1 MNNKKTLLALSMCCL
16 SYVAQ
21 ASENELAPVHQVAKT
36 TFDKLLD
43 VSPNDADEYVQL
55 QRDVKELTQALIK
68 VKQQHGV
75 NINALSEHQQAKD
88 NEYNRDQKF
97 MLFRQLDNQDY
108 KKQINA
114 SGYTLSRVRQKL
126 HIASNKLQLLRLKVN
141 DLYAA
146 KYQVADKS
154 LIDNLLAGDIVSLSI
169 PQQKLVV
176 QYLIEQQDNP
186 QQVVALLTHPNVAQ
200 MLPDYLK
207 EQLKVFEDSNIR
219 LLDALSNKQVMAAV
233 VDKLKAIDFL
243 EEQQVAQALGPIY
256 AIDQGQDIING
267 AGAPIKLSNH
277 LSQNDVNP
285 LTAVELYDIPI
296 PSKELVKAING
307 TSNTLLKRS
316 ASNNTIKRK

>member
-16 SYVAQ
+16 SYLAQ
-21 ASENELAPVHQVAKT
+21 ASTNELAPAHQVAKT

-43 VSPNDADEYVQL
+43 VSPVDADEYVQL
-55 QRDVKELTQALIK
+55 QRDVKELTQALVK

-75 NINALSEHQQAKD
+75 NINALSDHQQAKD

-114 SGYTLSRVRQKL
+114 SGYTLNRVRQKL
-126 HIASNKLQLLRLKVN
+126 HVASNELQLLRLKVN

-146 KYQVADKS
+146 KYQVADES
-154 LIDNLLAGDIVSLSI
+154 LIDKLLIGDIVSLSI
-169 PQQKLVV
+169 HQQKLVV
-176 QYLIEQQDNP
+176 QHLIDSQNTPER
-186 QQVVALLTHPNVAQ
+186 VVTLLQHPNVAQ

-207 EQLKVFEDSNIR
+207 GQLKIFEDSNVS
-219 LLDALSNKQVMAAV
+219 LLDALSNRQVMAAV

-243 EEQQVAQALGPIY
+243 EEQQVAQALGAVY

-267 AGAPIKLSNH
+267 SGGLIKLANH

-316 ASNNTIKRK
+316 AFSNTIKRK